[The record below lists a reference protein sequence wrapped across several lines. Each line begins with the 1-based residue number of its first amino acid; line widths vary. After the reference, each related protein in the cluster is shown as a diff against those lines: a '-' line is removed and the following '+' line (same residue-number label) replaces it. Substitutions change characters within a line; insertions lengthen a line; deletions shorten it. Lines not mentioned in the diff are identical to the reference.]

1 MVRLFV
7 LLCIAPPWLT
17 TTIRDLRAR
26 PTTSSCMRKGEVVL
40 IEGDRPLMVNLTRL
54 PQAASK
60 VEGRSATIAFSFVT
74 CVAVAVLVAAG
85 LLLYSRVRTQV

>member
-1 MVRLFV
+1 
-7 LLCIAPPWLT
+7 
-17 TTIRDLRAR
+17 
-26 PTTSSCMRKGEVVL
+26 MRKGEVVL